1 MPATATANVATE
13 LNRLFPHWM
22 TTIGSIHRM
31 NALLRS
37 ECSVCKSTFRENP
50 AALAALHGP
59 SWSIVGYRDRCRMV
73 ACAGLVRFKVSR
85 TYGREWTDLGEK
97 P

>member
-1 MPATATANVATE
+1 MIASNNVTTE
-13 LNRLFPHWM
+13 PDRLLPHWM

-50 AALAALHGP
+50 AALSALHGP
-59 SWSIVGYRDRCRMV
+59 RFCLVGYRDRCRMV
-73 ACAGLVRFKVSR
+73 ACEGSVRFKVSR
-85 TYGREWTDLGEK
+85 TYGREWTNLGDMR
-97 P
+97 

>member
-1 MPATATANVATE
+1 MPASANATDE
-13 LNRLFPHWM
+13 FKKLLPRWM

-59 SWSIVGYRDRCRMV
+59 NWSIVGYRDRCRMV
-73 ACAGLVRFKVSR
+73 ACEGLVRFKVSR
-85 TYGREWTDLGEK
+85 TYGREWTNLGEMR
-97 P
+97 